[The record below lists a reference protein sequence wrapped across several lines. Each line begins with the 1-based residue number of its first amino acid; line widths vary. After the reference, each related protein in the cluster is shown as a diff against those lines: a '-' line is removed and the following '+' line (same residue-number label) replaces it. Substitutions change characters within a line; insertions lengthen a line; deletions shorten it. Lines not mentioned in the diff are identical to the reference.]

1 MKDKELMPLITFR
14 LDGEYSDAEYKAKQL
29 KEWLK
34 GTGIKVSYFKN
45 DDKKG
50 NHTETISFDFFNYKK
65 KRPVGSPPKNRK
77 VNMRYSEV
85 LKYKETHTNEELAE
99 YIGLSS
105 RAVDYRLEKFRKNQ
119 QMIDDDEWF

>member
-1 MKDKELMPLITFR
+1 MPIITLRLESGHSDTEFLI
-14 LDGEYSDAEYKAKQL
+14 KQI

-34 GTGIKVSYFKN
+34 GTGVKVGYVERV
-45 DDKKG
+45 DKKG
-50 NHTETISFDFFNYKK
+50 EVIETIDFNFYNFKK

-85 LKYKETHTNEELAE
+85 LKYKETHTNEELGE

-105 RAVDYRLEKFRKNQ
+105 RAVDYRLAKFRKNQ